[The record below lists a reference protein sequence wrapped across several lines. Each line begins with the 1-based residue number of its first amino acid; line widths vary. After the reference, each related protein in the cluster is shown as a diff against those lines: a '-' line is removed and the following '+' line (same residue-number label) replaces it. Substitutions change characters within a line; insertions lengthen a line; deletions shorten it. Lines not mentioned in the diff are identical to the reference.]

1 MTDIVVFGCKH
12 TTKEFLIRLIDLH
25 PNHSLFVVTID
36 VKTAVAN
43 KVSGFYDLTDFLDE
57 KEIKYAKVDDYSLR
71 NSVEFIEKKLPS
83 PRCGFCIGWQRLIPE
98 KILKHFTHGV
108 FGMHGS
114 NKPLP
119 HGRGRSPLNW
129 SLIVGRKIFY
139 THLFKY
145 SPGVDDG
152 DIVGV
157 QSFEI
162 TIHDTALTLHYKN
175 LVSMISLVNAH
186 LQEILHGTVKLISQD
201 HSKASFYPKRS
212 AEDGLINWDLSAHD
226 IHNLVRGV
234 TRPFPGAFSF
244 INNNKITIW
253 RAYPFDSILSWDN
266 IKSGQIC
273 MIFDNGDFIVQTG
286 DITLIVVDYCI
297 SDNKYVIQEGDVF
310 HNNGFSIKQWSNL
323 PI

>member
-12 TTKEFLIRLIDLH
+12 TTKEFLKHLITSH
-25 PNHSLFVVTID
+25 PHYSLLVVTIE
-36 VKTAVAN
+36 VKTAFAN
-43 KVSGFYDLTDFLDE
+43 KVSGFCDLTDFLEE
-57 KEIKYAKVDDYSLR
+57 KGIDYLKVSDYSLR
-71 NSVEFIEKKLPS
+71 NSEDLFEKKFFS

-98 KILKHFTHGV
+98 NILRRFPHGV

-157 QSFEI
+157 QTFEI
-162 TIHDTALTLHYKN
+162 TMHDTALTLHYKN

-186 LQEILHGTVKLISQD
+186 IQEILNGTVRLISQD
-201 HSKASFYPKRS
+201 HSKVSFYPKRS
-212 AEDGLINWDLSAHD
+212 SEDGLINWDLSAHD
-226 IHNLVRGV
+226 IYNLVRGV

-253 RAYPFDSILSWDN
+253 RAYPFDTILSWDN
-266 IKSGQIC
+266 KKVGQVC

-286 DITLIVVDYCI
+286 DITLIVVDYCLTD
-297 SDNKYVIQEGDVF
+297 SKHVIQEGDILD
-310 HNNGFSIKQWSNL
+310 NNGLSFKQWPNL
-323 PI
+323 PV